1 MEQLVTINGSDS
13 STLIS
18 MADKPVD
25 AFLGSSVKPLKDG
38 SVVDGDQLTKH
49 ISTFKPIIRTERL
62 LRQYYKG
69 DSCKLWSFHLESAH
83 ARGRRSVI
91 WRKQRS
97 SRCQQEDCACRRSKK
112 GVSESFVRFEWK
124 KLWRWQNNTYHCK
137 YVKNEYTLLHNAV
150 QIL

>member
-1 MEQLVTINGSDS
+1 
-13 STLIS
+13 

-91 WRKQRS
+91 
-97 SRCQQEDCACRRSKK
+97 
-112 GVSESFVRFEWK
+112 
-124 KLWRWQNNTYHCK
+124 
-137 YVKNEYTLLHNAV
+137 
-150 QIL
+150 